1 MDIPLNTD
9 VWCADG
15 LCGRSVE
22 VIVNPATEAA
32 VVRDLQPCQEGLS
45 PPQKPAVQIMLQKVE
60 VISSEHRLPNPW

>member
-22 VIVNPATEAA
+22 VMVNPTTEQVTHRVLKEKQVPYAERVVPVDAA
-32 VVRDLQPCQEGLS
+32 MVPLS
-45 PPQKPAVQIMLQKVE
+45 STNKM
-60 VISSEHRLPNPW
+60 RW

>member
-22 VIVNPATEAA
+22 VMVNPTTGVA
-32 VVRDLQPCQEGLS
+32 VVCDLQPCQ
-45 PPQKPAVQIMLQKVE
+45 
-60 VISSEHRLPNPW
+60 